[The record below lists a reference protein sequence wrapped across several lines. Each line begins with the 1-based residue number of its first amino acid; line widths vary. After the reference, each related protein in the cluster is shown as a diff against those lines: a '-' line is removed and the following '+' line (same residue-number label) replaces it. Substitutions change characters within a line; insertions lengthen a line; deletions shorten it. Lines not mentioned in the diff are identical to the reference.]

1 MIAIIAIIAISRLP
15 PAMEQTPVPARY
27 RPKSYGLFVVFIA
40 IIGAFSS
47 LVNDMYLPTIP
58 AMMREFHTTPSMTQM
73 GLSMAM
79 LGMGIGSVLWG
90 SLSDHFGRKPILII
104 SLLIFA
110 VSTGVALLSPD
121 ITFFVAVRL
130 VQGFGAGG
138 AMVLSTSIPADV
150 FAGRQLGKLMGI
162 VGAIN
167 GIAPAAGPLLGGFLA
182 DRVGWQGIFVVLLA
196 IGIGMTIWTTLTNET
211 LPPAR
216 RIAAR
221 RLSDYLKSYRTML
234 LNGRFMIY
242 VVIKALGIALLYAYI
257 SSGPFIIQD
266 HYHFSALTFGI
277 IFGANALAIAAG
289 AMLAPRFR
297 IMKQAMVV
305 GTVGIFL
312 LSLGMAAVMWY
323 ELPFW
328 AYELVAVPLVLCLG
342 MIFSSANTLAMD
354 VGRADA
360 GTSSA
365 ILGVVKYILAAIVS
379 PLCGLGNL
387 MHSSAIV
394 VIVTAAIALLFAFL
408 AYRLSPL
415 SDMVKH

>member
-1 MIAIIAIIAISRLP
+1 
-15 PAMEQTPVPARY
+15 MEQTPVPARY

-110 VSTGVALLSPD
+110 LSTGVALLSPD

-182 DRVGWQGIFVVLLA
+182 DRVGWRGIFVVLLA
-196 IGIGMTIWTTLTNET
+196 IGIGMTIWTTRTNET

-242 VVIKALGIALLYAYI
+242 VIIKALGIALLYAYI

-305 GTVGIFL
+305 GTVGMFL

>member
-1 MIAIIAIIAISRLP
+1 
-15 PAMEQTPVPARY
+15 MEQTPVPARY

-182 DRVGWQGIFVVLLA
+182 DRVGWRGIFVVLLA
-196 IGIGMTIWTTLTNET
+196 IGIGMTIWTTRTNET

-305 GTVGIFL
+305 GTVGMFL

-387 MHSSAIV
+387 MHSSAVV

>member
-110 VSTGVALLSPD
+110 LSTGVALLSPD

-182 DRVGWQGIFVVLLA
+182 DRVGWRGIFVVLLA
-196 IGIGMTIWTTLTNET
+196 IGIGMTIWTTRTNET

-221 RLSDYLKSYRTML
+221 RLSDYVKAYRTML

-242 VVIKALGIALLYAYI
+242 VIIKALGIALLYAYI

-305 GTVGIFL
+305 GTAGMFL

-387 MHSSAIV
+387 MHSSAVV